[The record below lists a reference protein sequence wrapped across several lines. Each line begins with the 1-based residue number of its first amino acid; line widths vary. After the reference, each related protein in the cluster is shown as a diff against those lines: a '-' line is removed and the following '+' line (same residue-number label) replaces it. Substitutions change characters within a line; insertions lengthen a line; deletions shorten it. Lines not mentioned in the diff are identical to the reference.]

1 MIYDYLNDISSLNNR
16 YVFCTQ
22 LIPNINDLIVKL
34 KLYQFVSGILGGIAS
49 IFSVCLLYSLLSFTI
64 ENKKKEMGVLRALG
78 AKARTIFVMFSSEG
92 IYVNFVSLILAYLG
106 SSLIVLYF
114 NHFLKYQNGIR
125 VEIYHFNVVQYL
137 ILLGVAIAVTI
148 LAIAVPVIKVVR
160 KSPAE
165 AIRMEIK

>member
-1 MIYDYLNDISSLNNR
+1 
-16 YVFCTQ
+16 
-22 LIPNINDLIVKL
+22 
-34 KLYQFVSGILGGIAS
+34 
-49 IFSVCLLYSLLSFTI
+49 
-64 ENKKKEMGVLRALG
+64 MGVLRALG

-148 LAIAVPVIKVVR
+148 IAIAVPVIKVVR